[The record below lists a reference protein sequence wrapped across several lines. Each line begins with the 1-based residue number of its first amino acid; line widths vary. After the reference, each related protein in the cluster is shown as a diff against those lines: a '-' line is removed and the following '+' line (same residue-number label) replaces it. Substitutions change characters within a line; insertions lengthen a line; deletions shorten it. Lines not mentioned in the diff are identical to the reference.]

1 VLPTTGAED
10 TTRVTE
16 ATLEAIGE
24 LTMEI
29 ELLLAATAE
38 VGTTV
43 TADEAELV
51 ALVAG
56 GAWIWP
62 SEI

>member
-1 VLPTTGAED
+1 
-10 TTRVTE
+10 
-16 ATLEAIGE
+16 
-24 LTMEI
+24 MEI
-29 ELLLAATAE
+29 EPLAATAEVGATVTAE

-43 TADEAELV
+43 TADEAEL
-51 ALVAG
+51 ATLVAG

>member
-1 VLPTTGAED
+1 M
-10 TTRVTE
+10 TE
-16 ATLEAIGE
+16 ALEATGE
-24 LTMEI
+24 LTMGI
-29 ELLLAATAE
+29 ELLAATAE
-38 VGTTV
+38 VDATV
-43 TADEAELV
+43 TADEAELA

>member
-1 VLPTTGAED
+1 M
-10 TTRVTE
+10 TE
-16 ATLEAIGE
+16 ATLETTGG
-24 LTMEI
+24 LTMET
-29 ELLLAATAE
+29 EPLAATAEVGATVTAE

-43 TADEAELV
+43 TADEAELA